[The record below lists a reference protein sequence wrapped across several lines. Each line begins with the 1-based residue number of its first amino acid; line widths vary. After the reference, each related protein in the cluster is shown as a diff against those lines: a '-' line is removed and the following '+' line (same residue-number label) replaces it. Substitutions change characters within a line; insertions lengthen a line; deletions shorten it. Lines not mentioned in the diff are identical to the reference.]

1 MIYFRFCF
9 NLTKNLLRSWQVSLR
24 IPFCFKEVVSN
35 ASNGVLQYHWPLSL
49 TTSKEPW
56 KLHKL
61 TLPVLKLAFNYLF
74 KFYSEVLW
82 FIWFSFL
89 FVPVL
94 FSFFH
99 THCAYLSFYTYA
111 IFCITQ
117 CKKRHYFTGS
127 KGGQL
132 NEASLFFLN
141 VLKGM
146 QTLPEWESYHLRRA
160 FKGKTDFA
168 LALARVKKT
177 QKIEFACS
185 AALY

>member
-1 MIYFRFCF
+1 M
-9 NLTKNLLRSWQVSLR
+9 QVSLR

-35 ASNGVLQYHWPLSL
+35 PSNGVLQYHWPLSL

-61 TLPVLKLAFNYLF
+61 TLPVLKLAFNIF
-74 KFYSEVLW
+74 SN
-82 FIWFSFL
+82 FILKSSGSYDFHFCLCQFFSPFFIRIAYIFL
-89 FVPVL
+89 SIPMQ
-94 FSFFH
+94 FF
-99 THCAYLSFYTYA
+99 TSLECR
-111 IFCITQ
+111 
-117 CKKRHYFTGS
+117 KRHYFTGS

>member
-1 MIYFRFCF
+1 M
-9 NLTKNLLRSWQVSLR
+9 LRSLQVSLR

-35 ASNGVLQYHWPLSL
+35 PSNGVLQYHWPLSL

-82 FIWFSFL
+82 FIRFSFL
-89 FVPVL
+89 FVQVL

-111 IFCITQ
+111 IFCITRMQ
-117 CKKRHYFTGS
+117 EEALFYRIQGWPAKRSFIIFPQRT
-127 KGGQL
+127 
-132 NEASLFFLN
+132 
-141 VLKGM
+141 
-146 QTLPEWESYHLRRA
+146 
-160 FKGKTDFA
+160 
-168 LALARVKKT
+168 
-177 QKIEFACS
+177 
-185 AALY
+185 